1 MGKLLDRA
9 LTPDAV
15 NRAWKSVRNDR
26 APWHVGMSRT
36 EMERNLATHL
46 LRLVDDLRQGRYR
59 PDAMRQFT
67 IAKGDGR
74 QRVLSALTL
83 RDKLAQRAVLS
94 VLEPIGEQL
103 FHHDSF
109 GYRAG
114 RNVAMALAR
123 VRERVHCGL
132 PWLVD
137 ADIRAFFDNIPHRPL
152 RKALA
157 RVVPDRE
164 VLHLIDQWLEV
175 GTYHTGILTG
185 PRGVPQGAVISPFLC
200 NVYLHQL
207 DGRHARS
214 GVPFVRYADDFL
226 LFAPDERTAAKALK
240 LVGVYLRESRPRAPP
255 RKDPGSALRTPG
267 QLPRTTAACAAVTS
281 YEPS

>member
-1 MGKLLDRA
+1 MGELLDRA

-74 QRVLSALTL
+74 RRVLSALTL

-94 VLEPIGEQL
+94 VLDPIGEQL

-109 GYRAG
+109 GYRPG

-123 VRERVHCGL
+123 VRGRVHCGL

-175 GTYHTGILTG
+175 GTYQTGILPPGG
-185 PRGVPQGAVISPFLC
+185 PPGGCHPSVSLQRLPAP
-200 NVYLHQL
+200 
-207 DGRHARS
+207 AR
-214 GVPFVRYADDFL
+214 
-226 LFAPDERTAAKALK
+226 RTACAKRRT
-240 LVGVYLRESRPRAPP
+240 LRPLCRRLCATKA
-255 RKDPGSALRTPG
+255 RRSA
-267 QLPRTTAACAAVTS
+267 
-281 YEPS
+281 

>member
-1 MGKLLDRA
+1 MAKLLDRA
-9 LTPDAV
+9 LTPDAI

-26 APWHVGMSRT
+26 APWRVGMSRT

-94 VLEPIGEQL
+94 VLDPIGEQL

-109 GYRAG
+109 GYRPG
-114 RNVAMALAR
+114 RNVDMALAR
-123 VRERVHCGL
+123 VRERVRCGL

-137 ADIRAFFDNIPHRPL
+137 ADIRGFFDNIPHRPL

-164 VLHLIDQWLEV
+164 VLRLVDQWLEV
-175 GTYHTGILTG
+175 GTYQTGILTG
-185 PRGVPQGAVISPFLC
+185 PRGIPQGAVISPFLC

-207 DGRHARS
+207 DGRHAQS

-226 LFAPDERTAAKALK
+226 LFAPDEPTAAKALK
-240 LVGVYLRESRPRAPP
+240 LVSGYLRDLDLEIHPEKTRVVRSGPQVSFLGQPLPAPP
-255 RKDPGSALRTPG
+255 
-267 QLPRTTAACAAVTS
+267 
-281 YEPS
+281 